1 MKLIEEIRQRLAILE
16 PISVEIQDD
25 SHLHAGHAGSSG
37 GGHFSLT
44 IVSSQFSGKSRI
56 MRHRA
61 IYQALNDLIPS
72 DIHAV
77 SIRAYAPEENTGPNT
92 DRTLS

>member
-1 MKLIEEIRQRLAILE
+1 MKLVEEIRQRLAILE
-16 PISVEIQDD
+16 PLSVEIQDD
-25 SHLHAGHAGSSG
+25 SHLHAGHAGSG

-72 DIHAV
+72 NIHAV
-77 SIRAYAPEENTGPNT
+77 SIRAYAPEESTNPNT
-92 DRTLS
+92 DRTPS